1 MDLKSLALS
10 RGIQPAYYD
19 VFGRRHEASEGVLR
33 AILDALGPAPE
44 PPSPS
49 GDEKPE
55 SVAPRVWRPP
65 VSRKSAG
72 LAVSLYGLRSQH
84 NWGCGDLGDL
94 RRLIDWAVRALEV
107 SFIALNPLHAIH
119 NRQPYNTSPY
129 LPLCSYY
136 RNFLYL
142 DVAAVPGAAPFLPPD
157 AVLAPL
163 RASEFVEYEQ
173 VAELKLSVLR
183 KVFATF
189 TGDPEFERFKQTQG
203 ELLQD
208 FALFCAVDEHF
219 RLTRPGTW
227 LWTEWPAEFQHPRG
241 EGSQTFLREHG
252 PAVEFWMWLQWQLD
266 KQLAAVQRHAR
277 EAGMPLGLYHDLALA
292 TDRYGCDLWAN
303 PDHFARGCRVGAP
316 PDDFSPEGQDWAF
329 PPPNSSQHLRDGYR
343 LFTAS
348 IRNNAR
354 HGGALR
360 LDHVMRLFRL
370 FWIPE
375 GFAAKEG
382 TYVEE
387 RWADLLAVLARESA
401 ALGVRIIGEDLG
413 TITDAMR
420 TALNDSGILG
430 YRVLYFEREHDGRF
444 KHPAHYAAQAVATV
458 TTHDL
463 PTLAGFWSGADIEAR
478 LAAGLANEE
487 VCARHRAERARD
499 RQSLLDCLHECQLL
513 PPSTPRSAADIPQ
526 LGPELVGAVIELLAQ
541 TRCELLVIN
550 QEELTGEVFQ
560 QNLPGSTAQ
569 YPNWRRKMTATLE
582 ELDERPELV
591 AMAGRIHDAIVRN
604 GRGLN

>member
-1 MDLKSLALS
+1 MLQS
-10 RGIQPAYYD
+10 
-19 VFGRRHEASEGVLR
+19 
-33 AILDALGPAPE
+33 ILDALGPAPE
-44 PPSPS
+44 VPAGSVPA
-49 GDEKPE
+49 KPAADHT
-55 SVAPRVWRPP
+55 VPRVWQPP
-65 VSRKSAG
+65 VARKSAG
-72 LAVSLYGLRSQH
+72 LAISLYGLRSER

-94 RRLIDWAVRALEV
+94 RQLIDWAVGALDA

-142 DVAAVPGAAPFLPPD
+142 DVAAVPGTGPYLPP
-157 AVLAPL
+157 ATVLAEL
-163 RASEFVEYEQ
+163 RASEFVEYER
-173 VAELKLSVLR
+173 VAELKLGVLQR
-183 KVFATF
+183 TF
-189 TGDPEFERFKQTQG
+189 DGFQGDPAFDEFKRQQG
-203 ELLQD
+203 ELLED
-208 FALFCAVDEHF
+208 FSLFCALDEHF
-219 RLTRPGTW
+219 RRTRPGTW
-227 LWTEWPAEFQHPRG
+227 LWTDWPADCQHPRHS
-241 EGSQTFLREHG
+241 GSRAFFKENTR
-252 PAVEFWMWLQWQLD
+252 AVEFWMWLQWQLD
-266 KQLAAVQRHAR
+266 RQLDAVQQHAR
-277 EAGMPLGLYHDLALA
+277 DAGMPLGLYHDLALA

-329 PPPNSSQHLRDGYR
+329 PPPNSAQHLRDGYQ

-375 GFAAKEG
+375 GFAAKDG

-413 TITDAMR
+413 TVTDAMR
-420 TALNDSGILG
+420 QALNESGILG

-444 KHPAHYAAQAVATV
+444 KHPSRYSSQAVATV

-478 LAAGLANEE
+478 RAAGLADEE

-499 RQSLLDCLHECQLL
+499 RQNLLDCLHEWQLV
-513 PPSTPRSAADIPQ
+513 PSGTARLAAEIPQ
-526 LGPELVGAVIELLAQ
+526 LGPELVAGVIELLAQ
-541 TRCELLVIN
+541 TSCELLVVN
-550 QEELTGEVFQ
+550 QEELTGEVYQ

-569 YPNWRRKMTATLE
+569 YPNWRRKMTVTLE
-582 ELDERPELV
+582 ELDQRPDMR
-591 AMAGRIHDAIVRN
+591 AMTNRIRDIIIRHD
-604 GRGLN
+604 RGLVK

>member
-1 MDLKSLALS
+1 MLQSILA
-10 RGIQPAYYD
+10 
-19 VFGRRHEASEGVLR
+19 
-33 AILDALGPAPE
+33 ALGPAPE
-44 PPSPS
+44 VPA
-49 GDEKPE
+49 E
-55 SVAPRVWRPP
+55 STEGRAAAGQPLAARVWQPP
-65 VSRKSAG
+65 MRRKSAG
-72 LAVSLYGLRSQH
+72 LAVSLYGLRSER

-94 RRLIDWAVRALEV
+94 RRLIDWAVPALEA

-142 DVAAVPGAAPFLPPD
+142 DVAAVPGTGPFLPPEE
-157 AVLAPL
+157 VLAGL
-163 RASEFVEYEQ
+163 RATEFVEYER
-173 VAELKLSVLR
+173 VAELKLGVL
-183 KVFATF
+183 KKTFAEF
-189 TGDPEFERFKQTQG
+189 APDPAFEAFKSQQG
-203 ELLQD
+203 TLLGD
-208 FALFCAVDEHF
+208 FALFCALDEHF

-227 LWTEWPAEFQHPRG
+227 LWTDWPADCQHPHA
-241 EGSQTFLREHG
+241 EGSRSYLRQNAR
-252 PAVEFWMWLQWQLD
+252 AVEFWMWLQWQLD
-266 KQLAAVQRHAR
+266 QQLAAVQQHAR
-277 EAGMPLGLYHDLALA
+277 DAGMPLGLYHDLALA

-329 PPPNSSQHLRDGYR
+329 PPPNSSQHLRDGYQ

-375 GFAAKEG
+375 GFTAKEG

-387 RWADLLAVLARESA
+387 RWADLLAVLARESSD
-401 ALGVRIIGEDLG
+401 LGVRIIGEDLG
-413 TITDAMR
+413 TITDEMR
-420 TALNDSGILG
+420 QALNQSGILG

-444 KHPAHYAAQAVATV
+444 KHPSQYSAQAVATV

-478 LAAGLANEE
+478 FAAGLADDE
-487 VCARHRAERARD
+487 VCLRHRAERTRD
-499 RQSLLDCLHECQLL
+499 RQSLLNCLHEWKLVPAGTPQL
-513 PPSTPRSAADIPQ
+513 AADIPK
-526 LGPELVGAVIELLAQ
+526 LGPELVAGVIELLAQ
-541 TRCELLVIN
+541 TNCELLVVN

-569 YPNWRRKMTATLE
+569 YPNWRRKMALS
-582 ELDERPELV
+582 LDELAQRADMV
-591 AMAGRIHDAIVRN
+591 AMTNRIRNIIVRC
-604 GRGLN
+604 GRGLAQ

>member
-1 MDLKSLALS
+1 MDLKSVALS

-19 VFGRRHEASEGVLR
+19 VFGRRHEASDAVLR
-33 AILDALGPAPE
+33 SILAALGPAPE
-44 PPSPS
+44 LPPSTQPAS
-49 GDEKPE
+49 AAVPQVWQPAVLKKRAG
-55 SVAPRVWRPP
+55 VAI
-65 VSRKSAG
+65 
-72 LAVSLYGLRSQH
+72 SLYGLRSNR
-84 NWGCGDLGDL
+84 NWGCGDLTDL
-94 RRLIDWAVRALEV
+94 KNFIDWAVRALEA
-107 SFIALNPLHAIH
+107 SFVALNPLHAIH

-142 DVAAVPGAAPFLPPD
+142 DVAAVAGTGAFLPSEET
-157 AVLAPL
+157 LAEL
-163 RASEFVEYEQ
+163 RATEFVEYEC

-183 KVFATF
+183 QAFATF
-189 TGDPEFERFKQTQG
+189 SGDSGFEQFKAGEG
-203 ELLQD
+203 ELLED
-208 FALFCAVDEHF
+208 FALFCALDEHF
-219 RLTRPGTW
+219 RVTRPGTW
-227 LWTEWPAEFQHPRG
+227 LWTDWPADCQHPRAP
-241 EGSQTFLREHG
+241 GSRRFLAEHYR
-252 PAVEFWMWLQWQLD
+252 AVEFWMWLQWQLD
-266 KQLAAVQRHAR
+266 LQLEQVQQHAR
-277 EAGMPLGLYHDLALA
+277 NAGMSLGLYHDLALA

-303 PDHFARGCRVGAP
+303 PEHFARGCRVGAP

-329 PPPNSSQHLRDGYR
+329 PPPNSSQHLRDGYQ

-375 GFAAKEG
+375 GFTAKDG

-401 ALGVRIIGEDLG
+401 RLGVRIIGEDLG

-420 TALNDSGILG
+420 QALNDSRILG
-430 YRVLYFEREHDGRF
+430 YRVLYFERESDGRF
-444 KHPAHYAAQAVATV
+444 KRPADYSAQAVATV

-478 LAAGLANEE
+478 LAAGLADEE

-499 RQSLLDCLHECQLL
+499 RQSLLNCLHEWKLIS
-513 PPSTPRSAADIPQ
+513 PAVADRAQDVPQ
-526 LGPELVGAVIELLAQ
+526 LGPALVGAVIELLAQ
-541 TRCELLVIN
+541 TRCELLVVN

-569 YPNWRRKMTATLE
+569 YPNWRRKMAVALEDLDHQPHVVETTA
-582 ELDERPELV
+582 
-591 AMAGRIHDAIVRN
+591 RIRDAIVRN
-604 GRGLN
+604 GRGLAE